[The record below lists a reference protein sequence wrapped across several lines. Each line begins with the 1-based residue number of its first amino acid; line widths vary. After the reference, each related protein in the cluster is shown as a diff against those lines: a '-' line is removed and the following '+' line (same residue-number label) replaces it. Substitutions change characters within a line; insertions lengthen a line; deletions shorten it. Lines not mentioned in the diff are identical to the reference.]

1 MRGYN
6 NRMVYYYFSNP
17 FPADFCSQSM
27 NIHPMTIDDSSRPNK
42 ISRYTPYQFPNTT
55 YVAYGNYVSTL
66 ATTYDSSK
74 TLFLTYDDTNPHH
87 TTKKYNPVHVRVKI
101 GYFQRRR
108 DGKICYKKP
117 RFYC

>member
-17 FPADFCSQSM
+17 YPADFFSQSM

-66 ATTYDSSK
+66 TTTSDFPHYIILSYDSPN
-74 TLFLTYDDTNPHH
+74 TVYTIMGDNP
-87 TTKKYNPVHVRVKI
+87 N
-101 GYFQRRR
+101 F
-108 DGKICYKKP
+108 GKEI
-117 RFYC
+117 RLYCSRIHE